1 MKKKICIL
9 GSTGSIGVS
18 TLDIISKN
26 KKLIK
31 VELLSTNKNINLLYT
46 QIKRFNV
53 KNVIVNSEKSFFK
66 FKKKIKNKKIKV
78 YRSFSEYK
86 KETKNR
92 LKFDYTMSS
101 ISGIDGLKPT
111 LEIIPFT
118 KKIGIAN
125 KESIICGWNLISK
138 LLKKYNVKFIPV
150 DSEHFSIW
158 KLIQKNK
165 KETINK
171 IFLTASGGPF
181 LHWPLDKIDYAKPK
195 EALKHPNWNMGK
207 KISIDSATMMNKV
220 FEIIEAQRIF
230 DLPQNKFK
238 ILIHE
243 KSYVHAI
250 VEFNN
255 GIIKILAHNTSMQIP
270 IANSIFED
278 EKFKIQKDQ
287 INLDNLNNLNF
298 KVIDSKKFS
307 LVNILKIVPKKISLL
322 ETALVS
328 INDELVSMYLKN
340 KITFKE
346 IRSNLNKML
355 NLNEI
360 RKLSYKTPKNI
371 NEIIN
376 LDNYVRLKTR
386 ELCI

>member
-46 QIKRFNV
+46 QIKRFND

-86 KETKNR
+86 KVTKNR

-138 LLKKYNVKFIPV
+138 LLKKNNVKFIPV
-150 DSEHFSIW
+150 DSTFFNMEINS
-158 KLIQKNK
+158 KNK
-165 KETINK
+165 KETINN
-171 IFLTASGGPF
+171 FPHSSGGPSSW
-181 LHWPLDKIDYAKPK
+181 H
-195 EALKHPNWNMGK
+195 
-207 KISIDSATMMNKV
+207 
-220 FEIIEAQRIF
+220 
-230 DLPQNKFK
+230 
-238 ILIHE
+238 
-243 KSYVHAI
+243 
-250 VEFNN
+250 
-255 GIIKILAHNTSMQIP
+255 
-270 IANSIFED
+270 
-278 EKFKIQKDQ
+278 
-287 INLDNLNNLNF
+287 
-298 KVIDSKKFS
+298 
-307 LVNILKIVPKKISLL
+307 
-322 ETALVS
+322 
-328 INDELVSMYLKN
+328 
-340 KITFKE
+340 
-346 IRSNLNKML
+346 
-355 NLNEI
+355 
-360 RKLSYKTPKNI
+360 
-371 NEIIN
+371 
-376 LDNYVRLKTR
+376 
-386 ELCI
+386 